1 MALYKF
7 ILSTAVR
14 AMMLQNGMMCEDEHI
29 WRVRISD
36 RLSSHGR
43 IGKTKTQY
51 QVMCGKTKN
60 NLMEHVSKLVGVKS
74 VEI

>member
-7 ILSTAVR
+7 IVSTAVA
-14 AMMLQNGMMCEDEHI
+14 AMMLQSGMMCEDEHV

-43 IGKTKTQY
+43 IGKTKTQ
-51 QVMCGKTKN
+51 
-60 NLMEHVSKLVGVKS
+60 
-74 VEI
+74 